1 MQFSCLVIFLFGL
14 SPSICCGV
22 GQTSKLYRLVK
33 LMLGLSNDNCLKKI
47 IILFQKMSTF
57 ITACREFLEQRSKRR
72 MENGIASY
80 QQFQVN
86 SPTRSLRYL
95 LPLRS
100 SGSLKGPIQIAMS
113 ETNSFS
119 IGREQTCNLVLPK
132 DMFEEEENRKHDKE

>member
-1 MQFSCLVIFLFGL
+1 
-14 SPSICCGV
+14 
-22 GQTSKLYRLVK
+22 
-33 LMLGLSNDNCLKKI
+33 
-47 IILFQKMSTF
+47 
-57 ITACREFLEQRSKRR
+57 